1 MFGSDGRSIAENS
14 NCNYQFIADIL
25 KDYDLIAGEHHIVA
39 YLDDELDAITE
50 KYFEMGSDPTS
61 QPLLVE
67 ELNSLVRCI
76 QNIFKEKK
84 CKTLEELAKKTYYPI
99 ISGYHKPSIK
109 DSGKTQPLLIHAVN
123 IGDVKMVDILF
134 KFFWDAIPD
143 KYDAIFAQKFGPAA
157 YTIIHQAVANGNFEM
172 LEYLITKYI
181 AIKKASGSS
190 EDKAYLDLKNI
201 LNIKNGAGQSPVVM
215 ALAECVVIE
224 NQYALEIC
232 QYLLSCVGLWFEN
245 NDFEKKQA
253 MSAFKNICD
262 YSFDMFKSIIQS
274 LPPNCLSNEE
284 TIKKIANLSD
294 RRGRTFL
301 HHAVLENSEDMA
313 KYLIKLGAVWTNY
326 DSAHESPMS
335 IAIALGHSEMVDLLL
350 TSSES
355 NINTQNKDGATPLHY
370 VAGYKMFKLPCII
383 PVLGST
389 IEKQVN
395 ILNTLLNKSPDHSIK
410 NNVGDTPTH
419 QAIKS
424 NTNDILMVLL
434 ENGADALTPNKEGKT
449 ALDLLAYNIPMSCS
463 TLRYGVTPLH
473 SKQEESMRLLAEV
486 LGKDI
491 ISKKSVHAQYEYKK
505 WEQSISIYKTINT
518 VYKDGPRHKD
528 LFINNINVQLDRE
541 FGLKLTVPP
550 STCKK
555 RKYSPNTSL
564 VSTKKRK
571 CKDGSSSG
579 KRVFLFKCVNI
590 F

>member
-14 NCNYQFIADIL
+14 KCNYQFIADIL
-25 KDYDLIAGEHHIVA
+25 KDHGLIAGEHHIVA
-39 YLDDELDAITE
+39 YLYDELDAITE
-50 KYFEMGSDPTS
+50 KYFEMGSDPNS

-84 CKTLEELAKKTYYPI
+84 CKILEELAKKTYYPI

-190 EDKAYLDLKNI
+190 QDKAYLDLKNI
-201 LNIKNGAGQSPVVM
+201 LNIKNGAGQSPVAM

-245 NDFEKKQA
+245 NDFEKKQV

-284 TIKKIANLSD
+284 TIKKIVNSSDEHHDTLLSLLVEKSCKE
-294 RRGRTFL
+294 GTSKK
-301 HHAVLENSEDMA
+301 EIS
-313 KYLIKLGAVWTNY
+313 YLINLGADCTSFNKSGV
-326 DSAHESPMS
+326 SP
-335 IAIALGHSEMVDLLL
+335 IVAAIKHNDLDTLKLL
-350 TSSES
+350 PLKS
-355 NINTQNKDGATPLHY
+355 NINKKNKYGATPLHY
-370 VAGYKMFKLPCII
+370 ASGYKRFQLPH
-383 PVLGST
+383 T
-389 IEKQVN
+389 ISPSPETRTNQTSIVKH
-395 ILNTLLNKSPDHSIK
+395 LLDQGADHSIK

-491 ISKKSVHAQYEYKK
+491 ISKKSVHAQSEYKK
-505 WEQSISIYKTINT
+505 WEQSISLYKTINT

-579 KRVFLFKCVNI
+579 KTQGI
-590 F
+590 